1 MENTITSKQTE
12 LDYQIRN
19 HNYECKNI
27 VFQIGELTL
36 SEEKYVFLGKRLNL
50 DDGEYEIYSTSHST
64 TDIDSIPQQKNI
76 LNSRSEQYPQFTEQ
90 HIRGKLSVV
99 DGMLDLKELDNI
111 FPSNWCEFNSHCFLE
126 SVSIVEDDWNDRKF
140 LTMFLGS

>member
-1 MENTITSKQTE
+1 MENTNTIKQQTE

-19 HNYECKNI
+19 HNYRCKNI
-27 VFQIGELTL
+27 EFQIGG
-36 SEEKYVFLGKRLNL
+36 YVEGEYIFLGEKLDLN
-50 DDGEYEIYSTSHST
+50 DGEYEIYTSTFST
-64 TDIDSIPQQKNI
+64 TDIDSIPQQKNV
-76 LNSRSEQYPQFTEQ
+76 LNSRSEQFPQFTEQ

-126 SVSIVEDDWNDRKF
+126 SVSIVEDNWNNRKF